1 MPSRNISCFYPDV
14 SLIHPEPQIHSQM
27 AMNSCDRRQMMAFL
41 HLRERIQKM
50 QIYSG
55 YQQDMLLVPM
65 EQSQDALG
73 PTLPPRSMKF

>member
-1 MPSRNISCFYPDV
+1 
-14 SLIHPEPQIHSQM
+14 
-27 AMNSCDRRQMMAFL
+27 
-41 HLRERIQKM
+41 M